1 MVPILCAPS
10 LRAIERI
17 AAFLG
22 SHETCQRILTGWK
35 WAAPRSSLPISP
47 AEGSV
52 TLSLYRIAAF
62 ACTPYDREEASR
74 IWKGRPMDRLEAM
87 SVIVA
92 VTETGSFSAAS
103 RRLKKPVATVSR
115 NVAELEAR
123 LKAQLFQRS
132 SRQMTLT
139 DAGRSYIEACK
150 RIIEQVDDAE
160 REVSGEYR
168 IPKGD
173 LAITSPWGLGH
184 MHLMP
189 IAVEF
194 MNAYPEIALRLVLTD
209 RIVDTVEENIDISI
223 RIGNLAD
230 SNLIATKVGSVR
242 FVLCASP
249 GYLAEHGH
257 PSEPTEL
264 AVHDCI
270 SIDSVA
276 PQRSWKFIKDGREMV
291 VPIRSRLT
299 VSDSEAAI
307 EAAIAGAGITRVMSY
322 KMEAARRAGQLVLML
337 EEYEQEPWPVH
348 IVYAERKPVPLKLR
362 AFLNWATPR
371 LKARLA

>member
-1 MVPILCAPS
+1 
-10 LRAIERI
+10 
-17 AAFLG
+17 
-22 SHETCQRILTGWK
+22 
-35 WAAPRSSLPISP
+35 
-47 AEGSV
+47 
-52 TLSLYRIAAF
+52 
-62 ACTPYDREEASR
+62 
-74 IWKGRPMDRLEAM
+74 MDRLEAM

-139 DAGRSYIEACK
+139 DAGRSYIEACR

-209 RIVDTVEENIDISI
+209 RIVDTVDEKIDISI

-257 PSEPTEL
+257 PGEPTEL
-264 AVHDCI
+264 AAHDCI

-307 EAAIAGAGITRVMSY
+307 EAAIVGAGITRVMSY

-362 AFLNWATPR
+362 AFLNWITPR

>member
-1 MVPILCAPS
+1 
-10 LRAIERI
+10 
-17 AAFLG
+17 
-22 SHETCQRILTGWK
+22 
-35 WAAPRSSLPISP
+35 
-47 AEGSV
+47 
-52 TLSLYRIAAF
+52 
-62 ACTPYDREEASR
+62 
-74 IWKGRPMDRLEAM
+74 MDRLEAM
-87 SVIVA
+87 SIIVA

-115 NVAELEAR
+115 MVAELEAR

-184 MHLMP
+184 MHLLP

-249 GYLAEHGH
+249 LYLAEHGH
-257 PSEPTEL
+257 PSEPAEL
-264 AVHDCI
+264 AAHDCI

-276 PQRSWKFIKDGREMV
+276 PQRSWKFIKDGREIV
-291 VPIRSRLT
+291 APIRSRLT

-307 EAAIAGAGITRVMSY
+307 DAAIASAGITRVMSY

-362 AFLNWATPR
+362 AFLNWMTPR

>member
-1 MVPILCAPS
+1 
-10 LRAIERI
+10 
-17 AAFLG
+17 
-22 SHETCQRILTGWK
+22 
-35 WAAPRSSLPISP
+35 
-47 AEGSV
+47 
-52 TLSLYRIAAF
+52 
-62 ACTPYDREEASR
+62 
-74 IWKGRPMDRLEAM
+74 MDRLEAM
-87 SVIVA
+87 SIIVA

-115 NVAELEAR
+115 MVAELEAR

-249 GYLAEHGH
+249 LYLAEHGH
-257 PSEPTEL
+257 PSEPAEL
-264 AVHDCI
+264 AAHDCI

-276 PQRSWKFIKDGREMV
+276 PQRSWKFIKDGREIV
-291 VPIRSRLT
+291 APIRSRLT

-307 EAAIAGAGITRVMSY
+307 DAAIASAGITRVMSY

-337 EEYEQEPWPVH
+337 EEFEQEPWPVH

-362 AFLNWATPR
+362 AFLNWMTAR

>member
-1 MVPILCAPS
+1 
-10 LRAIERI
+10 
-17 AAFLG
+17 
-22 SHETCQRILTGWK
+22 
-35 WAAPRSSLPISP
+35 
-47 AEGSV
+47 
-52 TLSLYRIAAF
+52 
-62 ACTPYDREEASR
+62 
-74 IWKGRPMDRLEAM
+74 MDRLEAM
-87 SVIVA
+87 SIIVA

-103 RRLKKPVATVSR
+103 RRLNKPVATVSR
-115 NVAELEAR
+115 MVAELEAR

-249 GYLAEHGH
+249 VYLAEHGH
-257 PSEPTEL
+257 PGEPAEL
-264 AVHDCI
+264 ATHDCI
-270 SIDSVA
+270 SVDSLA

-291 VPIRSRLT
+291 APIRSRLT

-322 KMEAARRAGQLVLML
+322 KMEAARRAGQLVVML
-337 EEYEQEPWPVH
+337 EKYEQEPWPVH

-362 AFLNWATPR
+362 AFLNWMTPR

>member
-1 MVPILCAPS
+1 
-10 LRAIERI
+10 
-17 AAFLG
+17 
-22 SHETCQRILTGWK
+22 
-35 WAAPRSSLPISP
+35 
-47 AEGSV
+47 
-52 TLSLYRIAAF
+52 
-62 ACTPYDREEASR
+62 
-74 IWKGRPMDRLEAM
+74 MDRLEAM
-87 SVIVA
+87 SIIVA

-103 RRLKKPVATVSR
+103 RRLNKPVATVSR
-115 NVAELEAR
+115 MVAELEAR

-249 GYLAEHGH
+249 VYLAEHGH
-257 PSEPTEL
+257 PREPAEL
-264 AVHDCI
+264 ATHDCI
-270 SIDSVA
+270 SVDSLA
-276 PQRSWKFIKDGREMV
+276 AQRSWKFIKDGREMV
-291 VPIRSRLT
+291 APIRSRLT

-322 KMEAARRAGQLVLML
+322 KMEAARRAGQLVVML

-362 AFLNWATPR
+362 AFLNWMTPR